1 MSYRFKN
8 TSDFRQSLMIGGKRI
23 MLVPGDVIE
32 SDRELKYVF
41 LERVDDKTPV
51 TAKGGAVASLFQLQ
65 HKIEKIQTDAQ
76 EQKVSSGEVQAL
88 QQQITTLKEQLNDAL
103 ETINTVKEQSEKRMG
118 MLKSAVMT
126 LQEDVY
132 GIQFDENGRPV
143 EGASTDTN
151 FRPEVD
157 KQ

>member
-1 MSYRFKN
+1 MAYRYKN
-8 TSDFRQSLMIGGKRI
+8 GSDFRQSLMVGGKRI

-51 TAKGGAVASLFQLQ
+51 TAKTATVSSLFQLQ
-65 HKIEKIQTDAQ
+65 HKLEKIQTESQ
-76 EQKVSSGEVQAL
+76 EQKVSSDEVQSL

-103 ETINTVKEQSEKRMG
+103 EALSALRDNTDKRMG

-132 GIQFDENGRPV
+132 GIQFDESGRPT
-143 EGASTDTN
+143 EDSSKDPN
-151 FRPEVD
+151 FRA
-157 KQ
+157 